1 MSDNDNNNLDRRM
14 RARRAAALVAL
25 LGAAA
30 SAQGQQ
36 PAGNADVNAAVNSTV
51 NSTVNAAEVGRSTET
66 WLALQRDNRAA
77 GPDLPMLGDAAS
89 LAYQRYLDS
98 FKNKIPDS
106 MGSPLGSGGGASS
119 GGQGSAQA
127 Y

>member
-1 MSDNDNNNLDRRM
+1 MSDNDKNLDRWM
-14 RARRAAALVAL
+14 RVRRTAALVAL
-25 LGAAA
+25 LGAVA

-36 PAGNADVNAAVNSTV
+36 PAGNATV
-51 NSTVNAAEVGRSTET
+51 NSTVNAAEIGRSTET

>member
-1 MSDNDNNNLDRRM
+1 MSNNDKNLDRWM

-36 PAGNADVNAAVNSTV
+36 PAGNTAVNSTV
-51 NSTVNAAEVGRSTET
+51 NSTVNAAEIGRSTKT

>member
-1 MSDNDNNNLDRRM
+1 MSDKDKNLDRWM
-14 RARRAAALVAL
+14 RVRRTAALVAL

-36 PAGNADVNAAVNSTV
+36 PAGNA
-51 NSTVNAAEVGRSTET
+51 TVNAAEVGRSTDA

>member
-1 MSDNDNNNLDRRM
+1 MSDNDKNLDRWM
-14 RARRAAALVAL
+14 CVRRAATLVAL

-36 PAGNADVNAAVNSTV
+36 PAVH
-51 NSTVNAAEVGRSTET
+51 STVNAAEIGRSTDA

>member
-1 MSDNDNNNLDRRM
+1 MNDHDKNMER
-14 RARRAAALVAL
+14 RARVCRAAALLAL
-25 LGAAA
+25 FGATAAA
-30 SAQGQQ
+30 YGQQSAQ
-36 PAGNADVNAAVNSTV
+36 D
-51 NSTVNAAEVGRSTET
+51 AAEVGHSTEA

-77 GPDLPMLGDAAS
+77 GPALPMLGDAAS

-106 MGSPLGSGGGASS
+106 MGSPLNSGGGVPS
-119 GGQGSAQA
+119 GGQGAAQS

>member
-1 MSDNDNNNLDRRM
+1 MSDNDKNLDRRM

-36 PAGNADVNAAVNSTV
+36 PAGNADVNATV
-51 NSTVNAAEVGRSTET
+51 NSTANAAEIGRSTET

>member
-1 MSDNDNNNLDRRM
+1 MSDNDKNLDGWM

-30 SAQGQQ
+30 GAQGQQ
-36 PAGNADVNAAVNSTV
+36 PAGNATGNATVNSTV
-51 NSTVNAAEVGRSTET
+51 NSTVNAAEIGRSTDA

>member
-1 MSDNDNNNLDRRM
+1 MSDNDKNLDRRM
-14 RARRAAALVAL
+14 RVRRTAALVAL

-36 PAGNADVNAAVNSTV
+36 PAV
-51 NSTVNAAEVGRSTET
+51 NSTVNAAGIGRSTDA

-98 FKNKIPDS
+98 FKSKIPDS

>member
-1 MSDNDNNNLDRRM
+1 MSDNDKNLDGWM

-30 SAQGQQ
+30 GAQGQQ
-36 PAGNADVNAAVNSTV
+36 PAGNATGNATV
-51 NSTVNAAEVGRSTET
+51 NSTVNAAGIGRSTDA

-98 FKNKIPDS
+98 FKNRIPDS

>member
-1 MSDNDNNNLDRRM
+1 MSDNDKNLDRWM
-14 RARRAAALVAL
+14 RVRRTAALVAL

-36 PAGNADVNAAVNSTV
+36 PAV
-51 NSTVNAAEVGRSTET
+51 NSTVNAAEIGRSTDA

>member
-1 MSDNDNNNLDRRM
+1 MTDHHKNI
-14 RARRAAALVAL
+14 ARRRGACRVAALVAL

-30 SAQGQQ
+30 
-36 PAGNADVNAAVNSTV
+36 AAHGERVTG
-51 NSTVNAAEVGRSTET
+51 TAAEVGRSTDT

-106 MGSPLGSGGGASS
+106 MGSPLGSGGSGALS
-119 GGQGSAQA
+119 GGQGAVQS